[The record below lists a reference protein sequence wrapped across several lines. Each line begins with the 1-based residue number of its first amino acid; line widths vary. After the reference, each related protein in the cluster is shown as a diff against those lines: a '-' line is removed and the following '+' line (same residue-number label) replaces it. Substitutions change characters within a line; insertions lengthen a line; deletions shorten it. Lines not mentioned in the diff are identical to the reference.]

1 MSCRCR
7 FSIVILLFID
17 ITPFPR
23 HPATVCGV
31 CRTWLWNPAL
41 PSSTK
46 PCIPR
51 ASCEQRRKSCCYFP
65 YWNIPPSIGFTIY
78 GGQAYSLNFF
88 RPIPSFK
95 IKTSFGGSVS
105 HTKAIWGCEKYFFP
119 KLPYLL
125 CVSNTILCE
134 TVKKGAFLRITNLK
148 TLFCDVSK

>member
-51 ASCEQRRKSCCYFP
+51 ASCEQRRKSNCYFP

-88 RPIPSFK
+88 RPTPSFK

-119 KLPYLL
+119 KLPYPYAYQILYFVRRSKIPHFY
-125 CVSNTILCE
+125 VSQT
-134 TVKKGAFLRITNLK
+134 
-148 TLFCDVSK
+148 

>member
-17 ITPFPR
+17 ITPFLQ
-23 HPATVCGV
+23 HHATVCGV

-51 ASCEQRRKSCCYFP
+51 ASCGRKHKSCCYFP

-78 GGQAYSLNFF
+78 SGQAYSLNFF
-88 RPIPSFK
+88 RPPPSFK

-105 HTKAIWGCEKYFFP
+105 HTKAIINAILWFSRNIPPPPAYQILYFVRRSKMVRF
-119 KLPYLL
+119 
-125 CVSNTILCE
+125 CVSQT
-134 TVKKGAFLRITNLK
+134 
-148 TLFCDVSK
+148 

>member
-7 FSIVILLFID
+7 FSIVILFLID
-17 ITPFPR
+17 ITPFLR

-31 CRTWLWNPAL
+31 CRTSLWNPAS

-51 ASCEQRRKSCCYFP
+51 GSCEPIHKLYRYFP

-78 GGQAYSLNFF
+78 GGQTYSLNFF
-88 RPIPSFK
+88 RPPPSFK
-95 IKTSFGGSVS
+95 IKTSFGGRVS

-119 KLPYLL
+119 KLSYPP

-134 TVKKGAFLRITNLK
+134 TVKNPVFLRSTNLK
-148 TLFCDVSK
+148 TLFWDVS

>member
-88 RPIPSFK
+88 RPPPSFK
-95 IKTSFGGSVS
+95 IKTSFGGSVG

-119 KLPYLL
+119 KLPYPYAYQILYFVRRSKMVRF
-125 CVSNTILCE
+125 CVSQT
-134 TVKKGAFLRITNLK
+134 
-148 TLFCDVSK
+148 